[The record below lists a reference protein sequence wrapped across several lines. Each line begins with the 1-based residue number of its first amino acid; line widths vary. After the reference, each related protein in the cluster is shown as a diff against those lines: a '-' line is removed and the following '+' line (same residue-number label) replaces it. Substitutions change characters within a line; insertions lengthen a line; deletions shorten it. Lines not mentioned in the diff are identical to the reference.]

1 MDLSSAVD
9 AMLVGSCRWL
19 EWVQL
24 PFALAEMLGTG
35 RLWVAAAGSAKDG
48 CLPGLPAP
56 SGSPW
61 GLFIC
66 ELSFLDLRLL
76 WDQSRAGDPP
86 LNALRATLASTPTIP
101 TAWEPTQRKVRPAT
115 SCPFALYTRYTPN
128 LKTFGRMT

>member
-1 MDLSSAVD
+1 MDLASAVD

-24 PFALAEMLGTG
+24 PITLAEMLGNG

-61 GLFIC
+61 GLFIS

-76 WDQSRAGDPP
+76 WDPVQGR
-86 LNALRATLASTPTIP
+86 RPT
-101 TAWEPTQRKVRPAT
+101 T
-115 SCPFALYTRYTPN
+115 
-128 LKTFGRMT
+128 